1 MDALLRL
8 CISDSS
14 MLVCSTRGGVVRW
27 GVGKQG
33 GGKGLVGER
42 GEGGGV
48 CVAQKLPKPVTLKRR
63 SLKVARLQ
71 ASQLAGLIHCPWL
84 GCLYVSICCD
94 RLFGSSVVTIW

>member
-1 MDALLRL
+1 M
-8 CISDSS
+8 
-14 MLVCSTRGGVVRW
+14 VRW

-63 SLKVARLQ
+63 SLKAARLQ
-71 ASQLAGLIHCPWL
+71 ASQLAGLIHCSWL
-84 GCLYVSICCD
+84 GCLYVSISWF
-94 RLFGSSVVTIW
+94 RLLPYPSRRW

>member
-1 MDALLRL
+1 M
-8 CISDSS
+8 
-14 MLVCSTRGGVVRW
+14 VRW

-48 CVAQKLPKPVTLKRR
+48 CVARLLPKPVTLKRR

-84 GCLYVSICCD
+84 ECLYVSISWF
-94 RLFGSSVVTIW
+94 RLLPYPSRRW

>member
-1 MDALLRL
+1 M
-8 CISDSS
+8 
-14 MLVCSTRGGVVRW
+14 VRW

-63 SLKVARLQ
+63 SL
-71 ASQLAGLIHCPWL
+71 
-84 GCLYVSICCD
+84 
-94 RLFGSSVVTIW
+94 